1 MVLQSGRS
9 TKRLSST
16 QLNIWKLKSVLAYCS
31 VLAAYSVL
39 VACSVLAACSLLAY
53 CGAIAYC
60 SLLASHQQDPS
71 GYN

>member
-1 MVLQSGRS
+1 MVLRSGRS

-39 VACSVLAACSLLAY
+39 AACSLLAY